1 MSGNYS
7 DSEDEDYGDFQTT
20 NVTLGFAVTEA
31 TSDKISHLGGEPT
44 WIKLTSPLDTRLAK
58 CLSCNSLMN
67 LLLQLDG
74 EVPESPH
81 QRIFYVFACAQKKCR
96 RKQGGVRAIRG
107 VGIRKAALAKEEE
120 LKKKRLE
127 EEEAAKKKKEEEA
140 SRPLPGDML
149 FGSGLGNAGAKST
162 NPFSMGGGAAAVGGV
177 NPFGNPFSTNPA
189 ATTIQAPPSSKPTT
203 SSTPITTTSST
214 LHTTFAAALNLSPS
228 PPLPKDPE
236 PLFYGPPE
244 PWPNPHPTPPF
255 PHYFLDAGYEELSAT
270 PESLLQRTSQNVHTD
285 PTTLLDS
292 SSSGGGSS
300 DDWGGYEKS
309 SLDTTFQ
316 KFADRTSEN
325 PDQVLRY
332 EHKGVPL
339 LYSKTDAVGKLLSP
353 LNSTGEALKNVP
365 RCSGCGKQRFFEFQL
380 MPHAIAMLE
389 AEDVGLDGMEW
400 GTIIVASC
408 TCVPRQVDGNGSGV
422 GYVEE
427 WVGVQWEQQKK

>member
-1 MSGNYS
+1 M
-7 DSEDEDYGDFQTT
+7 T
-20 NVTLGFAVTEA
+20 
-31 TSDKISHLGGEPT
+31 
-44 WIKLTSPLDTRLAK
+44 
-58 CLSCNSLMN
+58 

-81 QRIFYVFACAQKKCR
+81 QRVFYVFACLQKQCR

-120 LKKKRLE
+120 LKKRRLD
-127 EEEAAKKKKEEEA
+127 EEEAARKRKEEEA

-149 FGSGLGNAGAKST
+149 FGSGLGNAGAKSV
-162 NPFSMGGGAAAVGGV
+162 NPFSMVGGAAAPS
-177 NPFGNPFSTNPA
+177 PFGNPFSTNSA
-189 ATTIQAPPSSKPTT
+189 ATTAQMPPSKLTT
-203 SSTPITTTSST
+203 SSTSTTTTPST
-214 LHTTFAAALNLSPS
+214 LPTTFAAALKLNSKPIV
-228 PPLPKDPE
+228 PRDPE

-244 PWPNPHPTPPF
+244 PWPNPLPTPPF
-255 PHYFLDAGYEELSAT
+255 PHYYLDADYEELSAT
-270 PESLLQRTSQNVHTD
+270 PESLLQRASQSVQTD
-285 PTTLLDS
+285 PTSLLDS
-292 SSSGGGSS
+292 SSPPSGGGSS

-309 SLDTTFQ
+309 TLDTTFQ
-316 KFADRTSEN
+316 KFSDCTSEN

-353 LNSTGEALKNVP
+353 LNSAGEALKNVP
-365 RCSGCGKQRFFEFQL
+365 GCLSCGKQRFFEFQL

-389 AEDVGLDGMEW
+389 VEDVGLDGMEW

-408 TCVPRQVDGNGSGV
+408 TCVPRQVDGNGNGV